1 MAARGISKAWS
12 CGSFIAGA
20 AEISDQMAAPAAD
33 VVAQKKALLAETAD
47 LSAAELEKLLE
58 VWMGSSTLGL
68 CRCLSL
74 WSWLEFGD
82 LRCFGRFLG
91 KGRFIVHHDL

>member
-33 VVAQKKALLAETAD
+33 VVAQKKALLSETAD

-58 VWMGSSTLGL
+58 VWVGKNMVPLSRWVFL
-68 CRCLSL
+68 C
-74 WSWLEFGD
+74 
-82 LRCFGRFLG
+82 LRL
-91 KGRFIVHHDL
+91 